1 MSKVFERIIYQQIE
15 DLMKDEVSD
24 LLKAVRKNCSTQ
36 YCLMRNLEKWKK
48 TLGKGGYICAI
59 FMNLSKVFDTLNNNL
74 LIAKLGACEFDTKA
88 LYYIKN

>member
-1 MSKVFERIIYQQIE
+1 
-15 DLMKDEVSD
+15 MKDEVSD

-48 TLGKGGYICAI
+48 TLDKGGYICAI

-74 LIAKLGACEFDTKA
+74 LIAKLGACEFDTK
-88 LYYIKN
+88 LYTTLKIRKQRVCVK